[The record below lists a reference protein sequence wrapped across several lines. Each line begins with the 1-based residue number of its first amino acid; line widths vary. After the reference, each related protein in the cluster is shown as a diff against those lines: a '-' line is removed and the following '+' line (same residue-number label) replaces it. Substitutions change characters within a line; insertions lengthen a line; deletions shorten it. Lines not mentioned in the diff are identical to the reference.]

1 MANVTAKYKHFN
13 DNLHEVIG
21 RLSKVRRIGE
31 GRYVACCAVHQDRTP
46 SLAVTQKPDG
56 VILLHCFGCGAGGVD
71 ICNALGIDP
80 ATLFPPSDNPK
91 YEKRNRSGFPARQL
105 LHALH
110 GDLIRLLVVANDLKK
125 LNALSSDDRD
135 FIAEIILR
143 LNDGLTYLE
152 GAK

>member
-1 MANVTAKYKHFN
+1 MANVTAKYKLFN
-13 DNLHEVIG
+13 ENLHEVIG

-31 GRYVACCAVHQDRTP
+31 GRYVACCPVHSDKSP
-46 SLAVTQKPDG
+46 SLSVTQKTDG
-56 VILLHCFGCGAGGVD
+56 IILAHCFGCGAGGVD

-80 ATLFPPSDNPK
+80 ASLFPPTDNPK
-91 YEKRNRSGFPARQL
+91 YEKRNRNGFSAWQL
-105 LHALH
+105 LNVLRT
-110 GDLIRLLVVANDLKK
+110 DLIRLLVVANDLKK

-152 GAK
+152 GAR

>member
-1 MANVTAKYKHFN
+1 MNFN
-13 DNLHEVIG
+13 TLQHDSSNLHQIIS
-21 RLSKVRRIGE
+21 RLSKVKRTGE
-31 GRYVACCAVHQDRTP
+31 GRYIACCVVHQDRTP

-56 VILLHCFGCGAGGVD
+56 IILVHCFGCGAGGVD

-80 ATLFPPSDNPK
+80 ASLFPPTDNPK
-91 YEKRNRSGFPARQL
+91 YEKLSRSGFSAWQL
-105 LHALH
+105 LNVLHA
-110 GDLIRLLVVANDLKK
+110 DLIRILVIANNLKK